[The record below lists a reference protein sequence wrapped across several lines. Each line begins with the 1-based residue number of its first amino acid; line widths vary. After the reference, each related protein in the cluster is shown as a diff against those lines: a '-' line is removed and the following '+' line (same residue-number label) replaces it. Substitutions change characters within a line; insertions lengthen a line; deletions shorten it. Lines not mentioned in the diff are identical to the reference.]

1 MQADLFGIQ
10 KFKKAGTPM
19 DRSRFTPRLI
29 FLSAAL
35 LSLLGAAIR
44 TAAYLTAFDTQVGYL
59 DPSIWTSLSRCLYF
73 ITPVLLIAI
82 ATAIPKG
89 TLSTTP
95 CQTYRAA
102 AAIPMA
108 LILIAFTVAV
118 FLIYPP
124 AKGSALLFTALL
136 GIPAALYYG
145 ASSVKSIR
153 SSDLVSILGFFSII
167 WCIAAVADL
176 YFDVF
181 VTMNSPI
188 KTSLH
193 VGLLGFMAAT
203 LGELRFRI
211 GRPLPR
217 IASVL
222 FGMSGFTCLTA
233 AIPLLV
239 ATGARVLDHP
249 LHLMYAAVLLVAGLY
264 SLYLLFLHTC
274 LPNEK
279 AEAQASV
286 PASTDQ
292 GGAD

>member
-1 MQADLFGIQ
+1 
-10 KFKKAGTPM
+10 M
-19 DRSRFTPRLI
+19 DRSRFTPRLF

-44 TAAYLTAFDTQVGYL
+44 TIAYLTAFDTQVGYL
-59 DPSIWTSLSRCLYF
+59 DPGIWTFLSRCLYF
-73 ITPVLLIAI
+73 ITPAILITVA
-82 ATAIPKG
+82 AAIPKG
-89 TLSTTP
+89 TLSTAS
-95 CQTYRAA
+95 CQAHRAA

-108 LILIAFTVAV
+108 VMLVAFTVAV
-118 FLIYPP
+118 FLVCPP
-124 AKGSALLFTALL
+124 AQGSTLLFTALL

-145 ASSVKSIR
+145 ASSVKSIH
-153 SSDLVSILGFFSII
+153 SSDFVSILGFFSII
-167 WCIAAVADL
+167 WCIAAGADL

-217 IASVL
+217 VASVL

-233 AIPLLV
+233 SIPLLA

-274 LPNEK
+274 LPTEHR
-279 AEAQASV
+279 EDQASV
-286 PASTDQ
+286 PESFDE
-292 GGAD
+292 GGTN